1 MLIQKHIVNPRKHL
15 ESGGGGSANSKNNDG
30 KNDGDDDDDEES
42 LVDNDPL
49 SQSESVRCFLLLFA
63 WNFNTFFH
71 HMSQKTKNMQFFLAL
86 TTKKQIA
93 LLLYWNRIHG
103 VSSLRTLS

>member
-15 ESGGGGSANSKNNDG
+15 ESGGGGANSKNNDG
-30 KNDGDDDDDEES
+30 KNDDGDDEES

-63 WNFNTFFH
+63 
-71 HMSQKTKNMQFFLAL
+71 
-86 TTKKQIA
+86 
-93 LLLYWNRIHG
+93 
-103 VSSLRTLS
+103 